1 MNILMLSHSSVNN
14 AYQKRLTTIAN
25 HDSIKLTVIVPKS
38 YYEGRLLKSKKVS
51 DYYNFIRL
59 HAFFS
64 KTGRQHLHFYSP
76 FSLYKIIKMTK
87 AEIIHLDE
95 EPQSFISFLTIF
107 LARLISKNTKFIL
120 YTAVNIFKTHKEWSY
135 FSLQR
140 YLYPLW
146 EKYSLDHSDAI
157 LACNHEAIDIFNKKG
172 FKRKIYYVPL
182 TIDENVFKKKDCY
195 YLKAKLKLNYFTIGF
210 VGKIEI
216 KKGLA
221 TLFKALRLIYKK
233 YTLIIIGEGP
243 DKELLVNLSKQ
254 LNIQEYILWL
264 GFVNM
269 TQLPDYYS
277 CMDALIVP
285 SETTPEWREQFGRVI
300 IEGMACEVPVIGSS
314 SGEIPNVIG
323 DAGLIFEEGN
333 EKELAGKISILIDNS
348 ELRQKL
354 GEAGRKRV
362 IENYTNKIIA
372 SKLMS
377 VYNEI
382 ASVEINT
389 ND

>member
-1 MNILMLSHSSVNN
+1 
-14 AYQKRLTTIAN
+14 
-25 HDSIKLTVIVPKS
+25 
-38 YYEGRLLKSKKVS
+38 
-51 DYYNFIRL
+51 
-59 HAFFS
+59 
-64 KTGRQHLHFYSP
+64 
-76 FSLYKIIKMTK
+76 
-87 AEIIHLDE
+87 
-95 EPQSFISFLTIF
+95 
-107 LARLISKNTKFIL
+107 
-120 YTAVNIFKTHKEWSY
+120 
-135 FSLQR
+135 
-140 YLYPLW
+140 
-146 EKYSLDHSDAI
+146 
-157 LACNHEAIDIFNKKG
+157 
-172 FKRKIYYVPL
+172 
-182 TIDENVFKKKDCY
+182 
-195 YLKAKLKLNYFTIGF
+195 
-210 VGKIEI
+210 
-216 KKGLA
+216 
-221 TLFKALRLIYKK
+221 
-233 YTLIIIGEGP
+233 
-243 DKELLVNLSKQ
+243 
-254 LNIQEYILWL
+254 
-264 GFVNM
+264 M